1 MKKIISLIVA
11 IIIIF
16 SFLAV
21 PFIVSADDET
31 GMTNQEYY
39 AAQAYLVAKYKDG
52 DISYSEFQQQSQA
65 VTDEFVSKNTVG
77 GVLQSGALN
86 ASNTFNA
93 VSQKIGDT
101 VQKYGDSAREHISDC
116 VSDFLN
122 DYIKLSDVPT
132 TDLDGSTAFYRLYY
146 DDGSGYEEVY
156 CSTPGIVKNCTEGN
170 ESWTE
175 YYLNDCYHKKVYK
188 INGVL
193 ISDDYSPFSYSLVSD
208 RYGFNK
214 RLELYGKWVM
224 ESGEPVDTDDEF
236 QTISDY
242 DFSEAPEREL
252 EDLLKKILNE
262 FELQQP
268 DLSSIEG
275 LLNAI
280 YARLGTLDSDNDN
293 ELLSSL
299 NSAIL
304 ALVKSND
311 DNSEALLG
319 ELLKFREDLKNGTV
333 GSDSSSHGH
342 EISGTLYNVIPLD
355 KNWLNKIFHDK
366 ENLKV
371 QYDGKT
377 YYLEDCGCLKLDDK
391 FYSVDINYSS
401 QIDVDYDFGFDSS
414 ELNFLIKDDQKFYD
428 IDFDTL
434 NDLYSKFQSNGNS
447 QTYSMRKTRKAVS
460 SVQNE
465 LQEKFSNYL
474 TDQQVNNASIVSSMI
489 EKFVAAGVP
498 FEDIKKNFSIFEDIL
513 FNNYTPRDIVI
524 TYPYGHSYASFTILS
539 YKWFN
544 GGDSGVSSEHEGSSG
559 DIHGGGGGSF
569 GNGGNDS
576 DNGSSNK
583 IDSKTENFSKY
594 SKIVRAFTS
603 ILISFSWLLSMYK
616 KMSSLI

>member
-1 MKKIISLIVA
+1 MKKIISLAIAIIVA
-11 IIIIF
+11 F
-16 SFLAV
+16 SFLAF
-21 PFIVSADDET
+21 PFLVSADDET
-31 GMTNQEYY
+31 EMTNQEYY

-132 TDLDGSTAFYRLYY
+132 TDLDGSTAFYRRYY

-193 ISDDYSPFSYSLVSD
+193 ISDSYSPFPYSLVTD
-208 RYGFNK
+208 RYGLNK

-293 ELLSSL
+293 SLLSDINSSIQSL
-299 NSAIL
+299 NSSISKASSSIETAINDL
-304 ALVKSND
+304 KDTVSSLFSNED
-311 DNSEALLG
+311 DNT
-319 ELLKFREDLKNGTV
+319 DNDTV
-333 GSDSSSHGH
+333 KH
-342 EISGTLYNVIPLD
+342 EIAGTLYNVIPLE
-355 KNWLNKIFHDK
+355 KNWLQKITHDK
-366 ENLKV
+366 ANLHV
-371 QYDGKT
+371 EYQGKQ
-377 YYLEDCGCLKLDDK
+377 YYLEDDGTLKLNDKYYNVDMNYSSTLDEILYTLFDIRDTLDLLTEEEKNMNFNDFFDLKLDDLK
-391 FYSVDINYSS
+391 T
-401 QIDVDYDFGFDSS
+401 DFDEQFEFKD
-414 ELNFLIKDDQKFYD
+414 NIKDF
-428 IDFDTL
+428 IDNF
-434 NDLYSKFQSNGNS
+434 FNS
-447 QTYSMRKTRKAVS
+447 VES
-460 SVQNE
+460 
-465 LQEKFSNYL
+465 L
-474 TDQQVNNASIVSSMI
+474 
-489 EKFVAAGVP
+489 VP
-498 FEDIKKNFSIFEDIL
+498 EYNS
-513 FNNYTPRDIVI
+513 
-524 TYPYGHSYASFTILS
+524 
-539 YKWFN
+539 
-544 GGDSGVSSEHEGSSG
+544 GG
-559 DIHGGGGGSF
+559 
-569 GNGGNDS
+569 
-576 DNGSSNK
+576 
-583 IDSKTENFSKY
+583 
-594 SKIVRAFTS
+594 
-603 ILISFSWLLSMYK
+603 
-616 KMSSLI
+616 